1 MSDKRKRERG
11 ARKQKKKK
19 KKQRKDGLLH
29 SRTTYH
35 LQRVESV
42 TR

>member
-11 ARKQKKKK
+11 ARKQKKK